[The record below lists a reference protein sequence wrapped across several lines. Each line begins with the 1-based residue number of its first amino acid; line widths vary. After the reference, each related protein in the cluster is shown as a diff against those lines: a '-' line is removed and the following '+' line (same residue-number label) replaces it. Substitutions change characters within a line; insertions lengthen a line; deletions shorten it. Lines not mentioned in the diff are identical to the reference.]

1 MSDIYKYWDQ
11 VDGMGGIETY
21 VEFHDNNE
29 WNCEQIKLD
38 ADVFYLIGYTTEY
51 ESIFSQYLSENYS
64 KGEVNDALNK
74 AFSTRNRKDIA
85 LVYINSEDPKFGRA
99 IQMLVNRLH
108 LEGYEQVYLNF
119 IVREPW
125 FYETVEAL

>member
-1 MSDIYKYWDQ
+1 MEIYKYWDQ
-11 VDGMGGIETY
+11 VGTMGAIETY

-29 WNCEQIKLD
+29 WNCEPIKLD
-38 ADVFYLIGYTTEY
+38 ADIFYLIGTYDWH
-51 ESIFSQYLSENYS
+51 ESIFSQYLPEAYT
-64 KGEVNDALNK
+64 KGDVDNDLNRV
-74 AFSTRNRKDIA
+74 FSTRNRKDIA
-85 LVYINSEDPKFGRA
+85 VVYINSEDPKLGRA

>member
-1 MSDIYKYWDQ
+1 MEIYKYWDK
-11 VDGMGGIETY
+11 VDNMSGIETY

-29 WNCEQIKLD
+29 WNCEPVKLD

-51 ESIFSQYLSENYS
+51 ESIFSQYLPESYT
-64 KGEVNDALNK
+64 KGDVDNDLNRV
-74 AFSTRNRKDIA
+74 FSTRNRKDIVV
-85 LVYINSEDPKFGRA
+85 VYINSEDPKLGRA

>member
-1 MSDIYKYWDQ
+1 MDIYKYWDQ
-11 VDGMGGIETY
+11 VDSMSGIETY

-29 WNCEQIKLD
+29 WNCEPIKLD

-74 AFSTRNRKDIA
+74 AFSTRNRKDIVV
-85 LVYINSEDPKFGRA
+85 VYINSEDPKLSRA
-99 IQMLVNRLH
+99 IQMTVNRLH
-108 LEGYEQVYLNF
+108 LEGYDQVYLNF

-125 FYETVEAL
+125 FWETVEAL

>member
-1 MSDIYKYWDQ
+1 MEIYKYWDQ
-11 VDGMGGIETY
+11 VDTLGSIDTY
-21 VEFHDNNE
+21 VEFHDNGQ
-29 WNCEQIKLD
+29 WNCEPIKLD

-74 AFSTRNRKDIA
+74 VFSTRNRKDIVV
-85 LVYINSEDPKFGRA
+85 VYINSEDPKLGRA

-108 LEGYEQVYLNF
+108 LEGYDQVYLNY

-125 FYETVEAL
+125 FWETVEAL

>member
-1 MSDIYKYWDQ
+1 MEIYKYWDQ
-11 VDGMGGIETY
+11 VDTLGSIDTY
-21 VEFHDNNE
+21 VEFHDNGQ
-29 WNCEQIKLD
+29 WNCEPIKLD

-64 KGEVNDALNK
+64 KGEVNDTLNK
-74 AFSTRNRKDIA
+74 TFSTRNRKDIA
-85 LVYINSEDPKFGRA
+85 VVYINSEDPKLGRA
-99 IQMLVNRLH
+99 IQMMVNRLH
-108 LEGYEQVYLNF
+108 LEGYDQVYLNF

>member
-1 MSDIYKYWDQ
+1 MEIYKYWDK
-11 VDGMGGIETY
+11 VDNMSGIETY

-29 WNCEQIKLD
+29 WNCEPVKLD

-51 ESIFSQYLSENYS
+51 ESIFSQYLPEAYT
-64 KGEVNDALNK
+64 KGDVDNDLNRV
-74 AFSTRNRKDIA
+74 FSTRNRKDVA
-85 LVYINSEDPKFGRA
+85 VVYINSEDPKLGRA

-108 LEGYEQVYLNF
+108 LEGYDQVYLNF

>member
-1 MSDIYKYWDQ
+1 MEIYKYWDK
-11 VDGMGGIETY
+11 VDTMGGIETY

-29 WNCEQIKLD
+29 WNCEPIKLD
-38 ADVFYLIGYTTEY
+38 ADVFYLIGYHDKY
-51 ESIFSQYLSENYS
+51 ESIFSQYLPEAYTKKDIDN
-64 KGEVNDALNK
+64 ALNRV
-74 AFSTRNRKDIA
+74 FSTRNRKDIA
-85 LVYINSEDPKFGRA
+85 LVYINSEDPKLGRA

-125 FYETVEAL
+125 FWETVEAL

>member
-1 MSDIYKYWDQ
+1 MQVFKYWDQ
-11 VDGMGGIETY
+11 VDAISGIETY
-21 VEFHDNNE
+21 VEHHDNNN
-29 WNCEQIKLD
+29 WNCEPVKLD
-38 ADVFYLIGYTTEY
+38 ADIFYLIGIYEWC
-51 ESIFSQYLSENYS
+51 ESIFSQYLPEAYT
-64 KGEVNDALNK
+64 KGDVDNALNK

-85 LVYINSEDPKFGRA
+85 VVYINSEDPKLGRA

-125 FYETVEAL
+125 FWETVEAL

>member
-1 MSDIYKYWDQ
+1 MEIYKYLDK
-11 VDGMGGIETY
+11 VDTMGGIETY

-29 WNCEQIKLD
+29 WNCEPIKLD

-51 ESIFSQYLSENYS
+51 ESIFNQYLPEAYT
-64 KGEVNDALNK
+64 KRDVDNDLNRV
-74 AFSTRNRKDIA
+74 FSTRNRKDIA
-85 LVYINSEDPKFGRA
+85 VVYINSEDPKLGRA

-108 LEGYEQVYLNF
+108 LEGYDQVYLNF

>member
-1 MSDIYKYWDQ
+1 MEIYKYWDK
-11 VDGMGGIETY
+11 VDNMSGIETY

-29 WNCEQIKLD
+29 WNCESVKLD

-51 ESIFSQYLSENYS
+51 EGIFSQYLSENYS

-74 AFSTRNRKDIA
+74 VFSTRNRKEIVV
-85 LVYINSEDPKFGRA
+85 VYINSEDPKLGRA

>member
-1 MSDIYKYWDQ
+1 MEIYKYWDK
-11 VDGMGGIETY
+11 VDNMSGIETY

-29 WNCEQIKLD
+29 WNCEPVKLD

-51 ESIFSQYLSENYS
+51 ESIFSQYLQEAYT
-64 KGEVNDALNK
+64 KGDVDNDLNRV
-74 AFSTRNRKDIA
+74 FSTRNRKDIVV
-85 LVYINSEDPKFGRA
+85 VYINSEDPKLGRA

-108 LEGYEQVYLNF
+108 LEGYDQVYLNF

>member
-1 MSDIYKYWDQ
+1 MEIYKYWDK
-11 VDGMGGIETY
+11 VDNMSGTETY

-29 WNCEQIKLD
+29 WNCEPVKLD

-51 ESIFSQYLSENYS
+51 ESIFSQYLQEAYT
-64 KGEVNDALNK
+64 KGDVDNDLNRV
-74 AFSTRNRKDIA
+74 FSTRNRKDIVV
-85 LVYINSEDPKFGRA
+85 VYINSEDPKLGRA

-108 LEGYEQVYLNF
+108 LEGYDQVYLNF

>member
-1 MSDIYKYWDQ
+1 MEIFKYWDQ
-11 VDGMGGIETY
+11 VDTIGCIETY

-29 WNCEQIKLD
+29 WNGEPVKLD
-38 ADVFYLIGYTTEY
+38 ADIFHLVGTYDWCEG
-51 ESIFSQYLSENYS
+51 IFSQYLPEAYT
-64 KGEVNDALNK
+64 KGDVNDALNK
-74 AFSTRNRKDIA
+74 VFSTRNRKDIA
-85 LVYINSEDPKFGRA
+85 VVYINSEDPKLGRA

>member
-1 MSDIYKYWDQ
+1 MEIFKYWDQ
-11 VDGMGGIETY
+11 VGTMGQIEEY
-21 VEFHDNNE
+21 VEFHDNNN
-29 WNCEQIKLD
+29 WNCEPVKLD
-38 ADVFYLIGYTTEY
+38 ADVFLLVGYTNEH

-64 KGEVNDALNK
+64 KGEVNDNLNK
-74 AFSTRNRKDIA
+74 VFSTRNRKDIA
-85 LVYINSEDPKFGRA
+85 LVYINSEDPKLGRA

>member
-1 MSDIYKYWDQ
+1 MDIYKYWDQ
-11 VDGMGGIETY
+11 VDSMGGIETY
-21 VEFHDNNE
+21 VERHDNNS
-29 WNCEQIKLD
+29 WNGEPIKLD
-38 ADVFYLIGYTTEY
+38 ADAFYLIGYY
-51 ESIFSQYLSENYS
+51 DKCVSIFSQYLSDNYS
-64 KGEVNDALNK
+64 KSEVNDCLNK
-74 AFSTRNRKDIA
+74 VFSTRNRKDIA
-85 LVYINSEDPKFGRA
+85 LVYINSEDPKLGRA

>member
-1 MSDIYKYWDQ
+1 MEIYKYWDQ
-11 VDGMGGIETY
+11 VDTLGSIDTY
-21 VEFHDNNE
+21 VEFHDNGQ
-29 WNCEQIKLD
+29 WNCEPVKLD

-51 ESIFSQYLSENYS
+51 KSIFNQYLPEAYT
-64 KGEVNDALNK
+64 KGDVNDALNK
-74 AFSTRNRKDIA
+74 VFSTHNRKDIVV
-85 LVYINSEDPKFGRA
+85 VYINSEDPKLGRA

-108 LEGYEQVYLNF
+108 LEGYDQVYLNF

>member
-1 MSDIYKYWDQ
+1 MEIYKYWDK
-11 VDGMGGIETY
+11 VDNMSGIETY

-29 WNCEQIKLD
+29 WNCEPVKLD

-51 ESIFSQYLSENYS
+51 ESIFSQYLPEAYT
-64 KGEVNDALNK
+64 KRDVDNDLNRV
-74 AFSTRNRKDIA
+74 FSTRNRKDIVV
-85 LVYINSEDPKFGRA
+85 VYINSEDPKLGRA
-99 IQMLVNRLH
+99 IQMMINRLH
-108 LEGYEQVYLNF
+108 LEGYDQVYLNF

>member
-1 MSDIYKYWDQ
+1 MDIYKYWDQ
-11 VDGMGGIETY
+11 VDSMSGIETY

-29 WNCEQIKLD
+29 WNCEPIKLD

-74 AFSTRNRKDIA
+74 VFSTRNRKEIVV
-85 LVYINSEDPKFGRA
+85 VYINSEDPKLGRA

-108 LEGYEQVYLNF
+108 LEGYDQVYLNF

>member
-1 MSDIYKYWDQ
+1 MEIFKYWDQ
-11 VDGMGGIETY
+11 VGTMGQIETY

-29 WNCEQIKLD
+29 WNCEPVKLD
-38 ADVFYLIGYTTEY
+38 VDTFLLIGYTDEH
-51 ESIFSQYLSENYS
+51 ESIFSQYLPEAYT
-64 KGEVNDALNK
+64 KGDVDNDLNRV
-74 AFSTRNRKDIA
+74 FSTRNRKDIA
-85 LVYINSEDPKFGRA
+85 VVYINSEDPKLERA

>member
-1 MSDIYKYWDQ
+1 MEIYKYWDQ
-11 VDGMGGIETY
+11 VDTLGSIDTY
-21 VEFHDNNE
+21 VEFHDNGQ
-29 WNCEQIKLD
+29 WNCEPIKLD

-51 ESIFSQYLSENYS
+51 ESIFSQYLSEVYT
-64 KGEVNDALNK
+64 KGDVNDALNK
-74 AFSTRNRKDIA
+74 VFSTRNRKDIVV
-85 LVYINSEDPKFGRA
+85 VYINSEDPKLGRA

>member
-1 MSDIYKYWDQ
+1 MEIYKYWNK
-11 VDGMGGIETY
+11 VDNMSGIETY

-29 WNCEQIKLD
+29 WNCEPVKLD

-51 ESIFSQYLSENYS
+51 ESIFSQYLPEAYT
-64 KGEVNDALNK
+64 KGDVDNDLNRV
-74 AFSTRNRKDIA
+74 FSTRNRKDIA

-125 FYETVEAL
+125 FWETVEAL

>member
-1 MSDIYKYWDQ
+1 MEIFKYWDQ
-11 VDGMGGIETY
+11 VDTMGCIETY

-29 WNCEQIKLD
+29 WNGEPVKLD
-38 ADVFYLIGYTTEY
+38 ADIFHLVGTYDWCEG
-51 ESIFSQYLSENYS
+51 IFSQYLPEAYT
-64 KGEVNDALNK
+64 KGDVNDALNK

-85 LVYINSEDPKFGRA
+85 VIYINSEDPKLGRA

-125 FYETVEAL
+125 FWETVEAL